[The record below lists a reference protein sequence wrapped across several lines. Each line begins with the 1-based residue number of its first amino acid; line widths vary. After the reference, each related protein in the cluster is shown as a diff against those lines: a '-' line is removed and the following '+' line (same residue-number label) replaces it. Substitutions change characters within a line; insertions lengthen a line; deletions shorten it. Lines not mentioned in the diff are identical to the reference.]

1 MEITN
6 ETFEAANRRGQAMKA
21 RFPAAVAVRYDHHLA
36 RVVVSLASGLDL
48 AFSPQDAQG
57 LENATPNDLAGAEIS
72 PDGFGI
78 HFPCIDAD
86 LYIPALLQGFL
97 GSKRWMAELGK
108 RGGAAS
114 SDAKAAAARQ
124 NGKLGGRPRKSKGP
138 VTA

>member
-6 ETFEAANRRGQAMKA
+6 EAFEVANRRGQAMQA
-21 RFPAAVAVRYDHHLA
+21 RFPAAIAVRYDPRLA
-36 RVVVSLASGLDL
+36 RVVVSLSSGLDL
-48 AFSPQDAQG
+48 AFSPQDVQG
-57 LENATPNDLAGAEIS
+57 LANAASDDLVKAEIS

-86 LYIPALLQGFL
+86 IYIPALLQGFL

-114 SDAKAAAARQ
+114 TDAKAAAARQ
-124 NGKLGGRPRKSKGP
+124 NGKLGGRPKKSKGP
-138 VTA
+138 VVA

>member
-6 ETFEAANRRGQAMKA
+6 EVFEEANRRGRAMQA
-21 RFPAAVAVRYDHHLA
+21 RFPAAVAVRYDPHLA
-36 RVVVSLASGLDL
+36 RVVVSLSSGLDL
-48 AFSPQDAQG
+48 AFSPRDAQ
-57 LENATPNDLAGAEIS
+57 LENAAPDDLAGAEIS

-78 HFPCIDAD
+78 HFPRIDAD
-86 LYIPALLQGFL
+86 LYIPGLLQGFL

-108 RGGAAS
+108 RGGTTS
-114 SDAKAAAARQ
+114 TDAKATAARQ